1 MSNFTPDKQEAI
13 KVPFFNEATA
23 SKGWAGHGTGKG
35 DKTLKREIHAAMER
49 LGGMITGFVKGTY
62 HIHGQKRHG
71 YEIHFVLDTPGT
83 DIVKGKIDIAA
94 LPVKDSKRYPYE
106 PPESTEK
113 QSLRM
118 ALYMAR
124 DYLMGLWH
132 IQQLSPGSHTLM
144 PFMIDNKTKKTYSQL
159 FSEGVDANHLL
170 GSGFESD
177 EPWWEVLGLPDSGN
191 LWDQV
196 EEQYRKMAKEAHPDV
211 QGGSNQA
218 FTRLQTAYEAAKE
231 DFAQ

>member
-1 MSNFTPDKQEAI
+1 MAQFTPDEQEAV

-23 SKGWAGHGTGKG
+23 SKGWAGHGTGKS
-35 DKTLKREIHAAMER
+35 DKTLKREIHTAMER
-49 LGGMITGFVKGTY
+49 LNGMITGFVKGNYT
-62 HIHGQKRHG
+62 IHGQKRPG

-83 DIVKGKIDIAA
+83 DIVKGKIDIAS
-94 LPVKDSKRYPYE
+94 LPVKESKRWPHE
-106 PPESTEK
+106 PPENTIK
-113 QSLRM
+113 QSMRM

-124 DYLMGLWH
+124 DYLMGLWY

-159 FSEGVDANHLL
+159 FSEGVDADHLL

-177 EPWWEVLGLPDSGN
+177 EPWWEVFELSESGTV
-191 LWDQV
+191 WGQV

-211 QGGSNQA
+211 VGGSHEA
-218 FTRLQTAYEAAKE
+218 FTRLQTAYDTAKK
-231 DFAQ
+231 DFA